1 MAKIG
6 INDNNDNDDKYDN
19 FFLNDSDIAWFVF
32 VDLFLLNYLKKLL
45 ENIKNGQNGMSDK
58 YDDDDKYDKILFKIT
73 QILPCLSLLTIFC

>member
-1 MAKIG
+1 MTIMTMMTNMTMFSLK
-6 INDNNDNDDKYDN
+6 
-19 FFLNDSDIAWFVF
+19 DSDIAWFVF